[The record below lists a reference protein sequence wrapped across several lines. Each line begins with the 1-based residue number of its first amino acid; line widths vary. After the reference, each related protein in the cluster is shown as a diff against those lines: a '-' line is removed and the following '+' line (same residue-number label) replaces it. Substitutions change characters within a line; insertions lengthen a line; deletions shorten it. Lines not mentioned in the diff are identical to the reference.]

1 LGLAPYTKK
10 KTKKKS
16 ALNTTFSK
24 KYLQKQF
31 KKSDKNYKKI
41 FSARSDNTPSKYA
54 AQLTPLFLLF
64 SSSFLP
70 PQTACAWFGVK
81 FHASTGALIKAA

>member
-1 LGLAPYTKK
+1 LSDY
-10 KTKKKS
+10 
-16 ALNTTFSK
+16 
-24 KYLQKQF
+24 YLQKQF
-31 KKSDKNYKKI
+31 KKPDKNYKKI

-64 SSSFLP
+64 LP
-70 PQTACAWFGVK
+70 LFFPPKLHVHVGVK